1 MNEPIPSAPTPPKR
15 LKQKLWTRDFILGT
29 LTNFVISANYFMLM
43 VVMTAY
49 AMTVYQAPASL
60 AAFCASVFVIGTL
73 VARFTS
79 ALLLERVALKTLLV
93 IGTLL
98 EATLTAL
105 YFLHG
110 ALGLLI
116 VVRFTHGFAFGTC
129 STVVTT
135 LVTSMVPIE
144 RKGEGIGYFMLSV
157 TLGAA
162 IGPFAGIFISNN
174 LGYPTLF
181 AIATAIACISLPL
194 ALAIRVPKDATRAN
208 RKHAQSGAT
217 ERAKAQTQEQA
228 AADEVAANFMPG
240 TAEGAREI
248 YAGERQDGELAATN
262 LHTSKQAVLPHTP
275 NQKQSF
281 ASKFIEANVLPISLV
296 ACIIFFGYSS
306 LLTFL
311 TPFATELGL
320 ARAASVFFIVY
331 AISMFITRPF
341 TGKAFDR
348 SGARPVMTPAF
359 FAFSGG
365 MLLLAFATNDWMILG
380 AALLLGFG
388 VGTIQSCGLAVAVR
402 KTPDERLSKANATFY
417 LMLDLGVGIGPVL
430 LGAVQPLIGY
440 HAMYI
445 GMAALG
451 LAALILFLNICGDKR
466 VTIGR
471 K

>member
-1 MNEPIPSAPTPPKR
+1 MSDPIPSSPRPAKP
-15 LKQKLWTRDFILGT
+15 LKQKLWTRDFVLGT

-49 AMTVYQAPASL
+49 TMEAYQAPASL
-60 AAFCASVFVIGTL
+60 AAFCASIFVIGTL

-79 ALLLERVALKTLLV
+79 ALLLERMNIKLLLI

-105 YFLHG
+105 YFVHG
-110 ALGLLI
+110 ALWLLI
-116 VVRFTHGFAFGTC
+116 VVRFAHGFAFGTC

-135 LVTSMVPIE
+135 IVTSMVPVE

-162 IGPFAGIFISNN
+162 IGPFTGIFISNN
-174 LGYPTLF
+174 LEYPTLF
-181 AIATAIACISLPL
+181 AIATAVVFVSLPL
-194 ALAIRVPKDATRAN
+194 ALAIRVPKDKVRA
-208 RKHAQSGAT
+208 G
-217 ERAKAQTQEQA
+217 RAADRAEMQEQA
-228 AADEVAANFMPG
+228 AADEVAADLM
-240 TAEGAREI
+240 TDSREGARELRV
-248 YAGERQDGELAATN
+248 GEAAAT
-262 LHTSKQAVLPHTP
+262 AEATP
-275 NQKQSF
+275 AEAPTKVGFERF
-281 ASKFIEANVLPISLV
+281 ASKFIERGVLPISFV
-296 ACIIFFGYSS
+296 ACIVFFGYSS

-311 TPFATELGL
+311 TPYATEIGL

-331 AISMFITRPF
+331 ALSMFVTRPF

-348 SGARPVMTPAF
+348 KGARPVMTPAF
-359 FAFSGG
+359 FAFSAG
-365 MLLLAFATNDWMILG
+365 MLLLAFASNDWMILG

-402 KTPDERLSKANATFY
+402 ETPDDRLSKANATFY
-417 LMLDLGVGIGPVL
+417 IMLDLGVGIGPVL
-430 LGAVQPLIGY
+430 LGALQPIIGY

-445 GMAALG
+445 GMTALG
-451 LAALILFLNICGDKR
+451 LAALILFLRICGNKR
-466 VTIGR
+466 VAVGS

>member
-1 MNEPIPSAPTPPKR
+1 MDDPLPSAPKPLKPPKE
-15 LKQKLWTRDFILGT
+15 KLWTRDFILGT

-60 AAFCASVFVIGTL
+60 AAFCASVFIIGTL

-79 ALLLERVALKTLLV
+79 ALLLERIPLKTLLV
-93 IGTLL
+93 VGTLL
-98 EATLTAL
+98 ETTLTAL

-116 VVRFTHGFAFGTC
+116 VVRFAHGFAFGTC

-162 IGPFAGIFISNN
+162 IGPFTGIFISNN
-174 LGYPTLF
+174 LGYPLLF
-181 AIATAIACISLPL
+181 AAATVAAGISLPL
-194 ALAIRVPKDATRAN
+194 ALAIRAPRATSNTTLKRDFVQTEEA
-208 RKHAQSGAT
+208 AT
-217 ERAKAQTQEQA
+217 DDV
-228 AADEVAANFMPG
+228 AADLVPHSVEA
-240 TAEGAREI
+240 ARELR
-248 YAGERQDGELAATN
+248 AGE
-262 LHTSKQAVLPHTP
+262 TP
-275 NQKQSF
+275 ADALKCPDQQSLV
-281 ASKFIEANVLPISLV
+281 SKFIEVGVLPISFV
-296 ACIIFFGYSS
+296 ACLIFFGYSS

-311 TPFATELGL
+311 TPYATELGL
-320 ARAASVFFIVY
+320 AQAASVFFIVY

-348 SGARPVMTPAF
+348 KGATPVMMPAF

-365 MLLLAFATNDWMILG
+365 MLVLAFASNDWMILG
-380 AALLLGFG
+380 SALLLGFG

-402 KTPDERLSKANATFY
+402 KTADERLSKANATFY
-417 LMLDLGVGIGPVL
+417 IMLDLGVGIGPVL
-430 LGAVQPLIGY
+430 LGALQPISGY
-440 HAMYI
+440 QAMYV
-445 GMAALG
+445 GMSVLGMIAL
-451 LAALILFLNICGDKR
+451 ALFLAICGNKR
-466 VTIGR
+466 IAIGR